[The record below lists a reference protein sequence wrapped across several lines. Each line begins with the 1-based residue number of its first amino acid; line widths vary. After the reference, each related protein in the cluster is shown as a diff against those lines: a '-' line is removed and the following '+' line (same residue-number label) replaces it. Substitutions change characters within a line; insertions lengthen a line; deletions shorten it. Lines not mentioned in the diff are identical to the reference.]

1 MESRQDEVAG
11 FIGWRIDNRVI
22 PSFCWNIV
30 VVSFARLELRAA
42 HSKSLKDRRRVVR
55 SIQGKV
61 LARFKIR
68 VAEVG
73 GQGSWQSIEVGFAV
87 VGTDNVFLE
96 ALIERVIRFV
106 EMSTDAELIAEF
118 RDSVFYGNDAAFS
131 QLVLKQEEEQP
142 GDQPSEQLED
152 QPRGAE

>member
-1 MESRQDEVAG
+1 M
-11 FIGWRIDNRVI
+11 
-22 PSFCWNIV
+22 

-61 LARFKIR
+61 FARFKIR

-73 GQGSWQSIEVGFAV
+73 GHGWQSIEVGFAV

-96 ALIERVIRFV
+96 GLIERVIRFV
-106 EMSTDAELIAEF
+106 EMSTDAELTAEF

-131 QLVLKQEEEQP
+131 QLALEHEQQEREQ
-142 GDQPSEQLED
+142 QEREQQERE
-152 QPRGAE
+152 QQRGAE